1 MEHILIYILRK
12 LYWVLIYCFTIAGQ
26 VSLSDNMFCDS
37 KQWAYEEIDNA
48 DIVLENSDSK
58 IVSSVGMTLHPHS
71 SISLSTSYPFLSSVV
86 LRTQLVQRLSECALG
101 DIFECPQR
109 HRVRLRFCSD

>member
-71 SISLSTSYPFLSSVV
+71 SISLSSFCPFLSSVV
-86 LRTQLVQRLSECALG
+86 LRTQLVQRLSKCAFG

>member
-1 MEHILIYILRK
+1 MEHILIYILSK
-12 LYWVLIYCFTIAGQ
+12 LYWVLIYCFTVAGQ
-26 VSLSDNMFCDS
+26 VSLTDSMFCDS

-58 IVSSVGMTLHPHS
+58 IVSSVGVLLHSHP
-71 SISLSTSYPFLSSVV
+71 SISLCSCLSFYNCIV
-86 LRTQLVQRLSECALG
+86 LGTFFAQKPLDCAFNG
-101 DIFECPQR
+101 VFECPKR